1 MEDYR
6 VHGVDDVPQEGKTM
20 TMLGLAVVTGAAS
33 GIGKAIAELLRDEGA
48 EVLAVDRDAGGLS
61 LLDGMQTLTV
71 DLAETAGRDAAV
83 AAASGARYLVNA
95 AGVILVKPI
104 LDCTVEDLHRVF
116 SVNVDA
122 TWDLTSRI
130 GAAMAAGG
138 AIVNLSSTAAH
149 INSST
154 ETAIYSASK
163 AAVISITRSFAHAF
177 APDVRVNAVCPGM
190 TDTAMQDT
198 VQQQLA
204 EIRGITVDEVVASRM
219 QSLPL
224 KRVGT
229 AAECAGVIRFLLS
242 DEAGYLTG
250 QAISNDGGFVMA

>member
-1 MEDYR
+1 
-6 VHGVDDVPQEGKTM
+6 M
-20 TMLGLAVVTGAAS
+20 TMSGRAVVTGAAS
-33 GIGKAIAELLRDEGA
+33 GIGRATAELLRDEGA
-48 EVLAVDRDAGGLS
+48 EVLAIDRDADGLKR
-61 LLDGMQTLTV
+61 LGGMQTLAV
-71 DLAETAGRDAAV
+71 DLSEAAGRDTAV
-83 AAASGARYLVNA
+83 AAASGVRYLVNA
-95 AGVILVKPI
+95 AGVILIKPI

-116 SVNVDA
+116 AVNVDV

-130 GAAMAAGG
+130 GSTMPPGG
-138 AIVNLSSTAAH
+138 AIVNLSSTAARL
-149 INSST
+149 NSNT

-163 AAVISITRSFAHAF
+163 AAVLSITRSFAHAL

-190 TDTAMQDT
+190 IDTAMQDA

-204 EIRGITVDEVVASRM
+204 AIRGITVEEVVASRM

-224 KRVGT
+224 KRIAT

>member
-1 MEDYR
+1 M
-6 VHGVDDVPQEGKTM
+6 
-20 TMLGLAVVTGAAS
+20 
-33 GIGKAIAELLRDEGA
+33 
-48 EVLAVDRDAGGLS
+48 
-61 LLDGMQTLTV
+61 
-71 DLAETAGRDAAV
+71 
-83 AAASGARYLVNA
+83 AAASGVRYLVNA
-95 AGVILVKPI
+95 AGVILIKPI

-116 SVNVDA
+116 AINVDV
-122 TWDLTSRI
+122 TWDLTGRI
-130 GAAMAAGG
+130 GSTMPPGG
-138 AIVNLSSTAAH
+138 AIVNLSSTAARL
-149 INSST
+149 NSST

-163 AAVISITRSFAHAF
+163 AAVLSITRSFAHAF

-190 TDTAMQDT
+190 IDTAMQDA

-204 EIRGITVDEVVASRM
+204 AIRGITVEEVVASRM

-224 KRVGT
+224 KRITT

>member
-1 MEDYR
+1 
-6 VHGVDDVPQEGKTM
+6 M
-20 TMLGLAVVTGAAS
+20 TMSGRAVVTGAAS
-33 GIGKAIAELLRDEGA
+33 GIGRATAELLRDEGA
-48 EVLAVDRDAGGLS
+48 EVLAIDRDADGLKR
-61 LLDGMQTLTV
+61 LGGMQTLAV
-71 DLAETAGRDAAV
+71 DLSEAAGRDTAV
-83 AAASGARYLVNA
+83 AAASGVRYLVNA
-95 AGVILVKPI
+95 AGVILIKPI

-116 SVNVDA
+116 AVNVDV

-130 GAAMAAGG
+130 GSTMPPGG
-138 AIVNLSSTAAH
+138 AIVNLSSTAARL
-149 INSST
+149 NSNT

-163 AAVISITRSFAHAF
+163 AAVLSITRSFAHAL

-190 TDTAMQDT
+190 IDTAMQDA

-204 EIRGITVDEVVASRM
+204 AIRGITVEEVVASRM

-224 KRVGT
+224 KRIAT

-242 DEAGYLTG
+242 DEAGFLTG